1 MEFFTPSELAEKLKV
16 SRAKIQALII
26 KGEIQAIRV
35 GNRWRVSAE
44 AFENFIQGSA
54 HHPVPE
60 RPRRRRLVS
69 EEKVRAFFAHGLNGK
84 NARIKTAES
93 PDVSGQ
99 G

>member
-44 AFENFIQGSA
+44 AFENFIQ
-54 HHPVPE
+54 
-60 RPRRRRLVS
+60 
-69 EEKVRAFFAHGLNGK
+69 
-84 NARIKTAES
+84 
-93 PDVSGQ
+93 
-99 G
+99 